1 MRSPGRRLSRGTCSR
16 AGASP
21 RPCRCRPRPRWT
33 AALEAADDARH
44 ELALLVLVR
53 VEHVLALGL
62 ADALDDHL
70 LGGLRGDAA
79 EAVLAELQRV
89 DLGVV
94 LRLLLRPLLVGV
106 EVEDLEQELVADLRL
121 ETGAVGLL
129 EADLAVLR
137 LHPSTT

>member
-1 MRSPGRRLSRGTCSR
+1 LLARGQQRLGL
-16 AGASP
+16 AVVDLDDDI
-21 RPCRCRPRPRWT
+21 
-33 AALEAADDARH
+33 AALEAPHDAGH

-79 EAVLAELQRV
+79 EAVLAELERL

-94 LRLLLRPLLVGV
+94 LRLLLRPL
-106 EVEDLEQELVADLRL
+106 ASASR
-121 ETGAVGLL
+121 
-129 EADLAVLR
+129 
-137 LHPSTT
+137 